1 MEINSSFMHFT
12 KPYPLLQS
20 LFTLLEALYRP
31 CPSFYNNLPI
41 NPLTL
46 NLNPIATR
54 KNPINFQTPNILS
67 PNPAANRLYLDI
79 PRVPDS
85 SLWILIRND
94 RPDCHLATGLQLD
107 SPTEQHLLAGKG
119 LTVYGGV
126 NYSHACNV
134 DLAMFIGDLHGLALH
149 V

>member
-1 MEINSSFMHFT
+1 MHMEINSTFMHFT

-85 SLWILIRND
+85 SL
-94 RPDCHLATGLQLD
+94 
-107 SPTEQHLLAGKG
+107 
-119 LTVYGGV
+119 
-126 NYSHACNV
+126 
-134 DLAMFIGDLHGLALH
+134 
-149 V
+149 